1 MVGRLGID
9 DVTPS
14 VSCGRY
20 PAKAVVG
27 EHIPVSATVWR
38 DGHDAVA
45 ATVSWRGPNDRV
57 ARQIRMAE
65 QGTGLDSFAAVI
77 IPDAEGMWTYRVD
90 AWSDPW
96 ATWRHAV
103 EVKIAA
109 GQGPADLANDLESG
123 ARLLDRVSRRPDRR
137 RERAVLATA
146 AAALRDTGR
155 SLPERVAPALSADVQ
170 RVMHE
175 NPVRELVTKGKQLK
189 VWVDRKRAAFGS
201 WYEFFPRSTGGLDES
216 GRPVHGTFATATA
229 ALDRVAQM
237 GFDVVY
243 LPPIHPIGRVNR
255 KGSNNSLVAEEHDV
269 GSPWAIGAD
278 EGGHDAIH
286 PELGA
291 IEDFDAFVARAG
303 ELGMEVALDL
313 ALQAAPDHPW
323 VLKNPEF
330 FTTRPDGSIA
340 YAENPP
346 KKYQDIYPVNFDNDP
361 KGIYSEVL
369 RVVLHWAGH
378 GVRIFR
384 VDNPH
389 TKPPDFWAW
398 LIKSVKDAYPDVLF
412 LAEAFTRPARLWGLA
427 KLGFTQSYT
436 YFTWRTTKEELIEF
450 GVDLIER
457 WDQGRPNLFV
467 NTPDILHESLQKGG
481 PGTFALRAALAATL
495 APTWGVYS
503 GYELFEHEPV
513 REGSEEYL
521 HSEKYE
527 LRPRDFA
534 GAVAEG
540 RSLEP
545 WLRKLNMLRRAHPAL
560 QQMRTLR
567 FHHVDN
573 DALLAYSKQ
582 DPETGD
588 TVVVVVT
595 LDPYVAQEGTLWLD
609 LPSLGFEW
617 HERLIAHD
625 GVTGETWEWGQA
637 NYVRLEPWRAVAH
650 IVGVQRRLSG

>member
-1 MVGRLGID
+1 MTGRLGID
-9 DVTPS
+9 DVTPT

-27 EHIPVSATVWR
+27 EHFPVTATVWR
-38 DGHDAVA
+38 EGHDAIS
-45 ATVSWRGPNDRV
+45 ATVAWRGPEDRL
-57 ARQIRMAE
+57 ARQTRMTE
-65 QGTGLDSFAAVI
+65 QGSGLDSFAAVI
-77 IPDAEGMWTYRVD
+77 VPDTAGLWTYRVD

-96 ATWRHAV
+96 ATWEHTV

-109 GQGPADLANDLESG
+109 GQGTDDLANDLESG

-137 RERAVLATA
+137 LDRTLLAGA
-146 AAALRDTGR
+146 AAALRDTEAALG
-155 SLPERVAPALSADVQ
+155 ERAGPALSAEI
-170 RVMHE
+170 RRIMRE
-175 NPVRELVTKGKQLK
+175 FPVRELVTKGKPLK
-189 VWVDRKRAAFGS
+189 VWVDRERAAFGS
-201 WYEFFPRSTGGLDES
+201 WYELFPRSTGGVDAE
-216 GRPVHGTFATATA
+216 GKPVHGTFATAA
-229 ALDRVAQM
+229 SSLDRVAGM

-255 KGSNNSLVAEEHDV
+255 KGPNNTLNAGPEDF

-286 PELGA
+286 PDLGTLQ
-291 IEDFDAFVARAG
+291 DFDAFVTRAG

-323 VLKNPEF
+323 VTKYPEF

-346 KKYQDIYPVNFDNDP
+346 KKYQDIYPINFDNDP
-361 KGIYSEVL
+361 RGIYEEVL
-369 RVVLHWAGH
+369 RVVLHWVGH

-389 TKPPDFWAW
+389 TKPPDFWAK
-398 LIKSVKDAYPDVLF
+398 LIQSVKDAHPNVLF

-436 YFTWRTTKEELIEF
+436 YFTWRIAKEELTEF
-450 GVDLIER
+450 GVDLVEH
-457 WDQGRPNLFV
+457 WDVGRPNLFV
-467 NTPDILHESLQKGG
+467 NTPDILHQSLQRGG
-481 PGTFALRAALAATL
+481 PGMFALRAALAATL
-495 APTWGVYS
+495 SPTWGVYS
-503 GYELFEHEPV
+503 GYELYEYQPV

-521 HSEKYE
+521 DSEKYQ

-534 GAVAEG
+534 AAVAEG

-545 WLRKLNMLRRAHPAL
+545 WLTKLNAARRAHPAL

-582 DPETGD
+582 DPATGD
-588 TVVVVVT
+588 TVVTVVT
-595 LDPYVAQEGTLWLD
+595 LDPHTAQEGTVWLD

-625 GVTGETWEWGQA
+625 EVTGDTWEWGQA
-637 NYVRLEPWRAVAH
+637 NYVRLEPWRSVAH
-650 IVGVQRRLSG
+650 IVGLRRRLTS